1 MENGF
6 QYTTSIGS
14 IGHFEY
20 LVMAFGLTNVPAVFQ
35 ALVNYVLHNFLN
47 RYVLYKSMKLVFS
60 HNMEE
65 KIGRASCRERVLR
78 LV

>member
-35 ALVNYVLHNFLN
+35 ALFVLHNFLN
-47 RYVLYKSMKLVFS
+47 RSILYKSMKFIFS

-65 KIGRASCRERVLR
+65 KSSF
-78 LV
+78 